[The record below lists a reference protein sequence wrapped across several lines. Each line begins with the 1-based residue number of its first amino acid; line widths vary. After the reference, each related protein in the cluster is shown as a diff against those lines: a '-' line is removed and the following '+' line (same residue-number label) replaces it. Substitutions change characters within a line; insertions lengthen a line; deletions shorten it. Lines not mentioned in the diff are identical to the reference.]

1 MNVIIYEKGERMTEK
16 ERIILEYKK
25 EVFKG
30 REKEFVLSEENK
42 NLCKD
47 FDEKKINTNEVLKK
61 TKMSKAT
68 FFRMLKEYR
77 EQNEKKKEKKMKMKI
92 GIDQDWVLAKLTKKW
107 LEYYNA
113 IFDDV
118 LKAEDLKSWAIKEY
132 VKPEAK
138 EFILKI
144 LDIPGFYRDLEVT
157 KDSQRVLR
165 KLQEQGHEL
174 FIVTDPFTKMSM
186 QSKHEWLQENF
197 PFIKKENYVFTSR
210 KDLLD
215 LDVLIDDGV
224 HNCESFKGMPLL
236 FDTPYNTEQEGFFK
250 VKNWVH
256 IEHVFDD
263 DLKKVKEFYKD
274 KKKEV

>member
-1 MNVIIYEKGERMTEK
+1 MTEK

-25 EVFKG
+25 EVFRG
-30 REKEFVLSEENK
+30 REKEFFLNEENK

-47 FDEKKINTNEVLKK
+47 FDEKKINTKEALKK

-77 EQNEKKKEKKMKMKI
+77 EQNEKKKGKKMRI

-113 IFDDV
+113 IFDDN
-118 LKAEDLKSWAIKEY
+118 LKAEDLKSWAIKDY

-138 EFILKI
+138 NFILKI

-157 KDSQRVLR
+157 KDSQRVL
-165 KLQEQGHEL
+165 KMLQEQGHEL

-224 HNCESFKGMPLL
+224 HNCESFKGMSLL
-236 FDTPYNTEQEGFFK
+236 FDTPYNTEQTGFFK

-256 IEHVFDD
+256 IEHVFEDN
-263 DLKKVKEFYKD
+263 LEQVKDFYKRKD
-274 KKKEV
+274 IAKNGPK

>member
-1 MNVIIYEKGERMTEK
+1 MTEK
-16 ERIILEYKK
+16 EKIIAEYKK
-25 EVFKG
+25 EIFKG
-30 REKEFVLSEENK
+30 REKEFLLDDSNK
-42 NLCKD
+42 ELCEK
-47 FDEKKINTNEVLKK
+47 FDKKQINTKDVLKK

-68 FFRMLKEYR
+68 FFRMLKKYR
-77 EQNEKKKEKKMKMKI
+77 EGKTETKMKI

-113 IFDDV
+113 IFDDN
-118 LKAEDLKSWAIKEY
+118 LKAEDLKGWAIKEY

-144 LDIPGFYRDLEVT
+144 LNIPGFYRDLEVT

-224 HNCESFKGMPLL
+224 HNCESFKGMSLL
-236 FDTPYNTEQEGFFK
+236 FDTPYNVEQEGFFK

-263 DLKKVKEFYKD
+263 NLEQVKDFYKR
-274 KKKEV
+274 KEEAKNGSEKDRRNEV

>member
-1 MNVIIYEKGERMTEK
+1 MSLERKKSSFRYFFVLPPFFPPHLAIVNHLNKDNTIKKITLQNVKLNVIIYKKRKEK
-16 ERIILEYKK
+16 E
-25 EVFKG
+25 
-30 REKEFVLSEENK
+30 
-42 NLCKD
+42 
-47 FDEKKINTNEVLKK
+47 
-61 TKMSKAT
+61 
-68 FFRMLKEYR
+68 
-77 EQNEKKKEKKMKMKI
+77 MKI

-113 IFDDV
+113 IFDDN
-118 LKAEDLKSWAIKEY
+118 LKAEDLKGWAIKEY

-236 FDTPYNTEQEGFFK
+236 FDTPYNVEQEGFFK

-263 DLKKVKEFYKD
+263 NLEQVKDFYKR
-274 KKKEV
+274 KEEAKNGSEKDRRNEI